1 MFVVSLISRIGPV
14 LQPAHRTFTR
24 DPSSGWAALCLTTP
38 GKVCSRR
45 FWVSVVRALLNKT
58 GYVGGSLPPTVCLLI
73 ALTVAA
79 IVAAGALSATSVGDE
94 LGRAVR
100 LSWWFA

>member
-14 LQPAHRTFTR
+14 LRPQRRLFTLG
-24 DPSSGWAALCLTTP
+24 PSSGRASLCLSKP
-38 GKVCSRR
+38 GNACTRR
-45 FWVSVVRALLNKT
+45 LWASVVRAVLRKAA
-58 GYVGGSLPPTVCLLI
+58 YSGGSLTPTVCLLI

-79 IVAAGALSATSVGDE
+79 IVVAGALSATSVGDE

>member
-14 LQPAHRTFTR
+14 SRPAHRLFMLNLSLGQAQR
-24 DPSSGWAALCLTTP
+24 CLATP
-38 GKVCSRR
+38 GNACIRR
-45 FWVSVVRALLNKT
+45 FGVNAIRAARRMA
-58 GYVGGSLPPTVCLLI
+58 GYASGPLTPTVCLLI

-79 IVAAGALSATSVGDE
+79 IVIAGALSTTSVGDE

>member
-14 LQPAHRTFTR
+14 LRPSHRLFILN
-24 DPSSGWAALCLTTP
+24 PSSGQAERCLATP
-38 GKVCSRR
+38 GNACIRR
-45 FWVSVVRALLNKT
+45 LWASVIRAMPRKA
-58 GYVGGSLPPTVCLLI
+58 GQVGSSLTPTVCLLI
-73 ALTVAA
+73 VLTVAA
-79 IVAAGALSATSVGDE
+79 IVIAGALSATAVGDE